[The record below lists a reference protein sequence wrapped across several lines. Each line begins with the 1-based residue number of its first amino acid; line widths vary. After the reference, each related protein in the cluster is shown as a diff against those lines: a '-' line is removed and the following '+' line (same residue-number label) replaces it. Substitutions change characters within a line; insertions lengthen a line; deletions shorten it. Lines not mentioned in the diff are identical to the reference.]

1 MSAISLRLP
10 AAPRQWAA
18 GTTAWIAAACAV
30 GVGVGL
36 AVALGQTKIA
46 IAVLALPALVALMM
60 HPDWLPVV
68 LVVVAFGEAVSTGS
82 VTLSRLAA
90 PLAVVVMVVALP
102 GRRGV
107 RFPDLRVLWAVLAYG
122 LWAFASAMWTVNP
135 DSGLSQGGT
144 GYALAS
150 LALSVVFMVAIAMF
164 VRSERD
170 LRRLLVTVWA
180 LSALTGLVS
189 IAQYV
194 SGYSRTMGLAGDAN
208 FFAALQVASVPLQAV
223 LATRV
228 QRASTRVGVLLGLAI
243 TVGSVVTSLSR
254 GGLLALAAVFLLL
267 MFQPART
274 FFRTPARKRAFLIAT
289 LIGVAILLVA
299 SFSALSARTSSLF
312 TTSDGGSGRTDL
324 WMAALNGWHQH
335 QMSGMGFGAFIGQ
348 SDALLLRTPGVDFSA
363 YALRPGG
370 QYVHNA
376 YLETL
381 TELGVIGLG
390 LFCAML
396 VSMALTLRRTARR
409 AAEAG
414 SSLVAPFA
422 RALVLSLAGFAFAS
436 IFLSTETNRTLWIL
450 LGLSLALPRVHLKEQ
465 LERTITEE
473 PGAGPG
479 RTVAHPAGLTTPPSP
494 RG

>member
-1 MSAISLRLP
+1 ML
-10 AAPRQWAA
+10 
-18 GTTAWIAAACAV
+18 AACLLGA
-30 GVGVGL
+30 GVGL

-46 IAVLALPALVALMM
+46 LGVLLLPALVALMM
-60 HPDWLPVV
+60 HPEWLPPV

-102 GRRGV
+102 GRRGL
-107 RFPDLRVLWAVLAYG
+107 RFPELKVLWAVVAYG

-150 LALSVVFMVAIAMF
+150 LALSLVFMAAIAMF
-164 VRSERD
+164 VQSERD
-170 LRRLLVTVWA
+170 LRRLLVTIWA
-180 LSALTGLVS
+180 LSAITGLVS
-189 IAQYV
+189 IAQYA

-208 FFAALQVASVPLQAV
+208 FFAALQVAAVPLQAV

-228 QRASTRVGVLLGLAI
+228 RRASTRGVVLLGLAI

-254 GGLLALAAVFLLL
+254 GGLLALAAVVVLL

-274 FFRTPARKRAFLIAT
+274 FFRTPARKRAFLMVT
-289 LIGVAILLVA
+289 LAGAAILLVA

-324 WMAALNGWHQH
+324 WRAALGGWHEH
-335 QMSGMGFGAFIGQ
+335 PIAGMGFGAFIGQ

-376 YLETL
+376 YLESL
-381 TELGVIGLG
+381 TELGVVGVA
-390 LFCAML
+390 LFCAVL
-396 VSMALTLRRTARR
+396 GAMALALRRTTRR
-409 AAEAG
+409 ARAAG
-414 SSLVAPFA
+414 VPLVASFS
-422 RALVLSLAGFAFAS
+422 RALTLSLAGFAFAS

-450 LGLSLALPRVHLKEQ
+450 LGLSLALPRVLLKEQ
-465 LERTITEE
+465 HERTITEE
-473 PGAGPG
+473 PGIGGPG
-479 RTVAHPAGLTTPPSP
+479 RPAVLAAPTPTEPERMSD
-494 RG
+494 G